1 MVEVSRVQSFNKA
14 LHVVLSCNTREQL
27 NSAERYVMLF
37 EKTFPEG
44 RKAEQMGL
52 VLYMKIRERRRLLQ
66 NLKYKMLRIILKK
79 GENITKALK
88 RFKQKVR
95 NTKLMQEVRER
106 KQFDKPSVK
115 KRANKKK
122 AIRVNQWKLKDE
134 E

>member
-1 MVEVSRVQSFNKA
+1 
-14 LHVVLSCNTREQL
+14 
-27 NSAERYVMLF
+27 
-37 EKTFPEG
+37 
-44 RKAEQMGL
+44 
-52 VLYMKIRERRRLLQ
+52 
-66 NLKYKMLRIILKK
+66 MLRIILKK

-95 NTKLMQEVRER
+95 NTKLMQEIRER

-122 AIRVNQWKLKDE
+122 AIRVNQWKLKNE